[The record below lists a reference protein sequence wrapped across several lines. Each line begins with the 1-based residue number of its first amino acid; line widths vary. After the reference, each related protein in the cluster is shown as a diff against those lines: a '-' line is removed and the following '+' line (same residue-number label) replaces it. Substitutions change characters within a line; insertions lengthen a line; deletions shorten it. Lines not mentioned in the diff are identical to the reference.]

1 MLETCLNVDINDG
14 NCLLALAQ
22 QFPNEFSE
30 SCSFRMECVNSL
42 SVNGIEMGY
51 LMAPDRMFTV
61 AAIGLD
67 EQFD

>member
-1 MLETCLNVDINDG
+1 
-14 NCLLALAQ
+14 
-22 QFPNEFSE
+22 
-30 SCSFRMECVNSL
+30 MECVNSL

-67 EQFD
+67 EQFDWTKKKF